1 MLRLIGVQ
9 KRYGSLVAVDG
20 VSLEIQ
26 RGEVFGLLGP
36 NGAGKTTTVHMV
48 AGLWPPDGGRVELD
62 GAGSPMAPRVR
73 RRIGVAPQALALY
86 EELSGR
92 ENVAFFGRIQGLR
105 GEALARRVE
114 EALAFVGLT
123 DRAGDRVRR
132 YSGGMKR
139 RLNLAAALVHQPDL
153 LLLDEPTVGVDPH
166 SRHAIFE
173 NILALRAQ
181 GRTIVYTTHY
191 MEEAQRLCDR
201 VGIMDRGKLLAVGSL
216 PELIRAHGGHSR
228 VVATTTA
235 GPVEIATDDPLAELR
250 RMESAGG
257 LVSFHVDR
265 PSLETVFLNLTGRSL
280 RDE

>member
-1 MLRLIGVQ
+1 MLRLVDVR

-20 VSLEIQ
+20 VSLEIG

-48 AGLWPPDGGRVELD
+48 VGLWPPDGGRVELD
-62 GAGSPMAPRVR
+62 GVGCPTDPRVR

-86 EELSGR
+86 EELTGR

-105 GEALARRVE
+105 GEALAGCVE
-114 EALAFVGLT
+114 EALAFAGLT
-123 DRAGDRVRR
+123 ERADEPARR

-139 RLNLAAALVHQPDL
+139 RLNLAVALVHRPDL
-153 LLLDEPTVGVDPH
+153 LLLDEPTAGVDPH
-166 SRHAIFE
+166 SRNAIFE

-181 GRTIVYTTHY
+181 GRTILYTTHY

-201 VGIMDRGKLLAVGSL
+201 VGIMDRGRLLAVGSV

-228 VVATTTA
+228 VVATTPS
-235 GPVEIATDDPLAELR
+235 GPVEIAADDPLAELR

-257 LVSFHVDR
+257 LLSFHVDR
-265 PSLETVFLNLTGRSL
+265 PSLETVFLKLTGRSL